1 MWRYLWCTFQAQLA
15 QVFYIPLNCSMAV
28 YTSVYSVY
36 SQNIVK
42 MKKTVC
48 IGTHTTP
55 LSTLPCNL
63 KSGFTMFLCV
73 YELMLSAG
81 LHTPAGIANSPAPLE
96 SRQIRCN
103 LRCVLRPDSLLVI
116 TSVCGRLVKR
126 PILFLPGKEH
136 TVKNKGSK
144 RVIEEPFLVSQ
155 RTSVNS
161 S

>member
-1 MWRYLWCTFQAQLA
+1 MWKYLWCTFQAQLA
-15 QVFYIPLNCSMAV
+15 QVFYIPLNCSVAV

-48 IGTHTTP
+48 NGTHTTP
-55 LSTLPCNL
+55 LQTLPCNL

-81 LHTPAGIANSPAPLE
+81 IHTPAGIANSPAPLE

-103 LRCVLRPDSLLVI
+103 LRCVFYAQIHCLLSHP
-116 TSVCGRLVKR
+116 SVEDLWKGQFCFCQEKNTRLKIKFPKV
-126 PILFLPGKEH
+126 L
-136 TVKNKGSK
+136 
-144 RVIEEPFLVSQ
+144 
-155 RTSVNS
+155 
-161 S
+161 